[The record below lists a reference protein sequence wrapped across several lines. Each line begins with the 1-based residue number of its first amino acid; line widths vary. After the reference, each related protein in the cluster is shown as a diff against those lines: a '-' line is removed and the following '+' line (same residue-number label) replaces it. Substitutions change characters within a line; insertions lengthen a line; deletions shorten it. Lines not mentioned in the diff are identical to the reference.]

1 MRWKF
6 SRKASGVDAEVVR
19 LERQV
24 RRMDAM
30 TRAVFLMHRLDSLG
44 YVEIAQRLG
53 IAVGEVE
60 RRIAEAMLLLI
71 QADAGD

>member
-1 MRWKF
+1 MRRFW
-6 SRKASGVDAEVVR
+6 RKASGVEAELVR
-19 LERQV
+19 LERRV

-60 RRIAEAMLLLI
+60 RRMAEAMVALVE
-71 QADAGD
+71 ADAND